1 MAKLSW
7 CPCQDENCPFNPVNH
22 DQGCNLCVEDSLK
35 CGEIPKCFFLK
46 VTDNIDGFEDWSFEH
61 FAKLALNGSEH

>member
-1 MAKLSW
+1 MSKLPW
-7 CPCQDENCPFNPVNH
+7 CPCCDESCQFNPCNH

-46 VTDNIDGFEDWSFEH
+46 VVDCVDGFDDWSFEH
-61 FAKLALNGSEH
+61 FAKLVLENK

>member
-1 MAKLSW
+1 MAKLAW
-7 CPCQDENCPFNPVNH
+7 CPCQDETCPFNPANH

-46 VTDNIDGFEDWSFEH
+46 VTDSIDGFEYWSFEH
-61 FAKLALNGSEH
+61 FAKLALKME